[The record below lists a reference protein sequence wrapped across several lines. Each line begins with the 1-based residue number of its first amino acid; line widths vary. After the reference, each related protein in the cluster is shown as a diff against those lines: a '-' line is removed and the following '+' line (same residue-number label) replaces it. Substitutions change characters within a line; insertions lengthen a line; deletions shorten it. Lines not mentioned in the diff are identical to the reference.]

1 VIVNRDVIRPFVAAW
16 LPGQRWFAGKGRDA
30 EIDLDWLADLDGT
43 PPVTIWAARVTY
55 AEGDV
60 ETYQVPLVLRAEPI
74 GSLDHVLL
82 GSVDTDDGMRWL
94 YDALHDKDATPAW
107 LTGMR
112 EQSVEGP
119 VRFVRFTESPDD
131 IPVDEPSLALSGE
144 QSNTSMIFGDVAI
157 MKVFRR
163 LQPGLNP
170 DIEVQGELSRLGAKN
185 IAKLLGAVE
194 ADVDGTPS
202 SLAMLQEY
210 LRTAT
215 DGWVLATTSVRD
227 LMAEA
232 DLHAEEAGGD
242 FAGEAERLGA
252 AVAAVHADLVTV
264 FGTRTASQD
273 ELRTRAAAMRE
284 RLTRSIE
291 IVPQLADIAEGLAD
305 TFADVAEL
313 GGGVPVQRIHGDLH
327 LGQALRTVYRWVLI
341 DFEGEPMADIG
352 ARREFDSPLRDVA
365 GMLRS
370 FEYAGHHRA
379 IESALDPQLA
389 YRATEWSTRNRD
401 AFCAGY
407 AEVAGTD
414 PRAQSVL
421 LRAYEADKAVYEAV
435 YEARNRPAW
444 LAIPLASLSR
454 LATDG
459 GSV

>member
-1 VIVNRDVIRPFVAAW
+1 VTVTKDVIRPLVAAW
-16 LPGQRWFAGKGRDA
+16 LPRQRWFAGKGRDA
-30 EIDLDWLADLDGT
+30 EIDLDWLADLDGP
-43 PPVTIWAARVTY
+43 PPVTIWAARVAY

-60 ETYQVPLVLRAEPI
+60 ETYQVPLVLRAEPLE
-74 GSLDHVLL
+74 SLEHVLL
-82 GSVDTDDGMRWL
+82 GTIDTDDGVRWL
-94 YDALHDKDATPAW
+94 YDALHDKDSTPAW
-107 LTGMR
+107 LQGMR

-119 VRFVRFTESPDD
+119 VRFIRYAESPDE
-131 IPVDEPSLALSGE
+131 IPVDEPSLALTGE
-144 QSNTSMIFGDVAI
+144 QSNTSLIFGDVAI

-163 LQPGLNP
+163 LQPGVNP

-194 ADVDGTPS
+194 ADVDGAPS

-232 DLHAEEAGGD
+232 DLHADEAGGD

-252 AVAAVHADLVTV
+252 AVATVHADLAGV

-273 ELRTRAAAMRE
+273 ELRARAAAMRE

-291 IVPQLADIAEGLAD
+291 IVPELAEIAEGLAD

-352 ARREFDSPLRDVA
+352 ERREFDSPLRDIA

-370 FEYAGHHRA
+370 FEYAGHYRA
-379 IESALDPQLA
+379 GESGLDPQLA
-389 YRATEWSTRNRD
+389 YRADEWSARNRA

-407 AEVAGTD
+407 AEAAGTD
-414 PRAQSVL
+414 PREQSVL

-444 LAIPLASLSR
+444 LAIPLASLTR

-459 GSV
+459 GTS